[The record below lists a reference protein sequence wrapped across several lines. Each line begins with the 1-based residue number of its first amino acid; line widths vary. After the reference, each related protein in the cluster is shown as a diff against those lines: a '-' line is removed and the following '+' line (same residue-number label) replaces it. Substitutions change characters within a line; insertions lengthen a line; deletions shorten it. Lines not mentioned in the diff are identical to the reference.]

1 MEIALIENIQRE
13 DLNAIEEA
21 EAYLVLQEKFNLSP
35 EKIAESVT
43 IFFSDETNITHI
55 QNLKVAGLKLEE
67 ETTKNVSN
75 KLKDLIFV
83 ISGKFLNF
91 SRDEIQNKIKLN
103 GGKISK
109 SLSSKT
115 DFLISGENMGPKKK
129 IKAKEIGTKII
140 SEDDFISMI

>member
-1 MEIALIENIQRE
+1 MSSFEGSHGIKSI
-13 DLNAIEEA
+13 
-21 EAYLVLQEKFNLSP
+21 LVD
-35 EKIAESVT
+35 ISVSCHDFLT
-43 IFFSDETNITHI
+43 IHI